1 MHKMIIA
8 SVVFAGWLSA
18 PAAAEEQ
25 VFLQPVHDARQEY
38 RVDVCRVWGYECG
51 QPAADEFCRR
61 QGFESAA
68 EFKIAEDI
76 GAMTPTMTLAHL
88 VFALATTAYIVL
100 AIQFEEHDLVSEH
113 GAAYEEYRRTVP
125 MLLPGRA
132 RRRAKSPSPL
142 SPEAS

>member
-76 GAMTPTMTLAHL
+76 GAMTPTMTPIAIGITIGWNAG
-88 VFALATTAYIVL
+88 VATVRPSTALSTEMAG
-100 AIQFEEHDLVSEH
+100 VS
-113 GAAYEEYRRTVP
+113 RQ
-125 MLLPGRA
+125 
-132 RRRAKSPSPL
+132 SP
-142 SPEAS
+142 